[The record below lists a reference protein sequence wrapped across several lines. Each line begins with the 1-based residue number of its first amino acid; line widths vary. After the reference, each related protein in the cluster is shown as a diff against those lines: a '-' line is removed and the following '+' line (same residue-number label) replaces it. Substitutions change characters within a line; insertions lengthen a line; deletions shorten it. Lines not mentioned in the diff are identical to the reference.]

1 MSDQIDD
8 RAKEIVKGPNYA
20 HVSIPRRDGSVQSV
34 IAWAD
39 EENGKLT
46 LNSAEGRAWPANL
59 RRSGRATVTMLADGN
74 PYEWVS
80 VEGRL
85 EQASTEGADEHIDAL
100 AKKYLGVDTY
110 PYRTPDEQR
119 IKLTL
124 QPEKVHYVKQ
134 G

>member
-1 MSDQIDD
+1 MSDQIEG
-8 RAKEIVKGPNYA
+8 RAKEIVKAPNYA
-20 HVSIPRRDGSVQSV
+20 HVSIARKDGSVQSV

-39 EENGKLT
+39 EESGNLT

-59 RRSGRATVTMLADGN
+59 RRAGRATVTMLADGN
-74 PYEWVS
+74 PQEWIA

-85 EQASTEGADEHIDAL
+85 DEATTDGADEHIDAL
-100 AKKYLGVDTY
+100 AHKYLGVDTY
-110 PYRTPDEQR
+110 PYRAPDEQR

-124 QPEKVHYVKQ
+124 RPEKVHYTKQ